1 MPKTPW
7 TGEAETILKREHAR
21 RSAEEIAAMIGCSSK
36 TIYRKIE
43 QLNLTPYHPA
53 RRNMT
58 RREKLMLGAAGLD
71 APESD
76 VG

>member
-1 MPKTPW
+1 MRGKLW
-7 TGEAETILKREHAR
+7 SGEAEEILRREHAR
-21 RSAEEIAAMIGCSSK
+21 RSAEEIAAMTGHSPK
-36 TIYRKIE
+36 TIYRRI
-43 QLNLTPYHPA
+43 QALNLTPYHPA

-71 APESD
+71 APETD

>member
-1 MPKTPW
+1 MRGKAW
-7 TGEAETILKREHAR
+7 DGEAELILMREYQR
-21 RSAEEIAAMIGCSSK
+21 RSAEEIADMTGHSPK
-36 TIYRKIE
+36 TIYRRI
-43 QLNLTPYHPA
+43 QALNLTPYHPA

-71 APESD
+71 APEAD